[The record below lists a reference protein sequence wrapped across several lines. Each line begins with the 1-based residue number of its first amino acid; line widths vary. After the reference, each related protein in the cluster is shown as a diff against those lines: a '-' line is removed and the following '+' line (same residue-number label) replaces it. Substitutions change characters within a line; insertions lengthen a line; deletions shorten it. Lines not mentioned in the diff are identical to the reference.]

1 MSKPK
6 VAFFDFTS
14 CEGCQLE
21 VLNQEPQDMI
31 DLLNAVEIV
40 NFREAI
46 SDKGQDYDIAFIEGS
61 ISRPADETRIK
72 KIRRQA
78 KILVALGACACTGGL
93 NAMKNKYS
101 AADYKNYVYKDKAH
115 YERLDT
121 YAVRPVSAVVKVDCE
136 IPGCP
141 INRFEFLRIVK
152 SVLMGVTPQLPDY
165 PVCVECKMKD
175 NVCMYQRGETCMG
188 PVTRA
193 GCDAICT
200 SYGDPCTGCRGFVPH
215 PNLNAQKDVLA
226 KHGLSPE
233 DVMLNFTMFNNFSK
247 EDTTR

>member
-1 MSKPK
+1 MKPK

-21 VLNQEPQDMI
+21 VLNQEPGDMV
-31 DLLNAVEIV
+31 DLLNAVDIV

-46 SDKGQDYDIAFIEGS
+46 SDRGQDYEIAFIEGS

-78 KILVALGACACTGGL
+78 KLLVPIGACACTGGV
-93 NAMKNKYS
+93 NAIKNRFPS
-101 AADYKNYVYKDKAH
+101 EDYKKCVYGDKSH
-115 YERLDT
+115 YERFDS
-121 YAVRPVSAVVKVDCE
+121 YAVRPVSAVVKVDFE

-141 INRFEFLRIVK
+141 INRHEFLRVVK
-152 SVLMGVTPQLPDY
+152 SLLTGVAPSLPEY
-165 PVCVECKMKD
+165 PVCVECKMRD
-175 NVCMYQRGETCMG
+175 NVCLYQRGETCMG

-193 GCDAICT
+193 GCEAICP
-200 SYGDPCTGCRGFVPH
+200 SYGDPCEACRGFVTH

-226 KHGLSPE
+226 KHGLTPE
-233 DVMLNFTMFNNFSK
+233 DIMKRFTLFNNYSK
-247 EDTTR
+247 EDTRR